1 MSMAGRRVWIHGV
14 RFASRD
20 RNKQRRI
27 FAYTAVVTCALQAL
41 LSPSCAFL
49 VLFPLLHFSMA
60 KDKSEKKEKKEKKT
74 KEVTETVQES
84 IERNEDVEMGD
95 AELVKVHSSL
105 LLWSCP
111 FKSGS

>member
-1 MSMAGRRVWIHGV
+1 M
-14 RFASRD
+14 RFTGLA
-20 RNKQRRI
+20 
-27 FAYTAVVTCALQAL
+27 TV
-41 LSPSCAFL
+41 SCAFL

-105 LLWSCP
+105 LLWSSP
-111 FKSGS
+111 FKSGL